1 MIARKIVLQNRDVNM
16 FSVMRLSRLYEYLQ
30 EVSILDAEQLGAGEK
45 ATRDRGILWVVV
57 QQRTE
62 IARLPKYGEHVSI
75 SSWPGTCVHV
85 LFPRYYEVKDDRG
98 DVLVR
103 GSALW
108 ALMDAGTRKVIFP
121 ERRNIAVPG
130 EERSGQAPL
139 PDQVKAQDTLQKR
152 VFSVPFSWCDMN
164 GHMNN
169 TQYLRVAYDLIGVD
183 YLKTH
188 HLTKLSINYEKEVP
202 AGACLDIA
210 MKQDQ
215 DHFSFEGFVDHS
227 CFLLEMSFEG
237 QND

>member
-1 MIARKIVLQNRDVNM
+1 MIEREITLQNKDVNM

-30 EVSILDAEQLGAGEK
+30 EISILDTERLGAGEK

-62 IARLPKYGEHVSI
+62 IARLPKYGEHVCI

-85 LFPRYYEVKDDRG
+85 LFPRYYELKDDHG
-98 DVLVR
+98 SVLVR

-169 TQYLRVAYDLIGVD
+169 ARYLDLCDDLLVHAEKGIVPMRIECEYRTEARLHQQIEAAWREEEDHAYVQLNHERCICRISLD
-183 YLKTH
+183 YAH
-188 HLTKLSINYEKEVP
+188 ISR
-202 AGACLDIA
+202 
-210 MKQDQ
+210 
-215 DHFSFEGFVDHS
+215 
-227 CFLLEMSFEG
+227 
-237 QND
+237 